1 MSAPKP
7 FDDLNMTPE
16 GEAYVRWFHEANVW
30 KNMTWHGVRTL
41 KLPSDVWNYQE
52 IIFER
57 RIEHVIETGTRHG
70 GSAVFFAETLAARR
84 ARGPVVS
91 IDVDRASRQIAA
103 CEGVHFLLGDSAD
116 PAMVERALG
125 LLPPERGA
133 LFLILDSDHSR
144 DHVLRELR
152 AWVPRLRQ
160 DDYLVVEDTIVNGHP
175 VRPEHGPG
183 PMEAIREYLDEAP
196 GMLVHDRER
205 EAKFGASFAARGH
218 YIRAG

>member
-1 MSAPKP
+1 MSHP
-7 FDDLNMTPE
+7 FEDLNMSPQ
-16 GEAYVRWFHEANVW
+16 GEAYVKWFHEANVW
-30 KNMTWHGVRTL
+30 KGMTWHGVRTL

-70 GSAVFFAETLAARR
+70 GSALFFAEALAARG
-84 ARGPVVS
+84 AKGPVVS
-91 IDVDRASRQIAA
+91 IDI
-103 CEGVHFLLGDSAD
+103 EGTSNQLGRRDGIWFLLGDSA
-116 PAMVERALG
+116 AQSMVERALG
-125 LLPPERGA
+125 LLAPERGP

-152 AWVPRLRQ
+152 AWVPALRSG
-160 DDYLVVEDTIVNGHP
+160 DYLVVEDTIVNGHP

-183 PMEAIREYLDEAP
+183 PMEAIRDYLAEAP
-196 GMLVHDRER
+196 GMLVHDRAR

-218 YIRAG
+218 YVRA